1 MGVVI
6 LNDKCIGCKKCVKA
20 CPYSS
25 IEMRDKKA
33 VLLPSC
39 THCKICIESCKF
51 DAIIYEETDEKKP
64 EEKKDFSAFR
74 GVAVYIEHKGR
85 DVHKVSRELLSEA
98 HRLSKKLDTQVT
110 AYIGGDESVKE
121 CFKVLYEY
129 GADKIVY
136 TCDARL
142 AQYSTLPFA
151 RMVSEFI
158 KLEKPEIV
166 LFGATH
172 EGRDLAPRI
181 ANVLRVGLTADCTN
195 LDVVDETR
203 ALLQTRPAFGGN
215 IMATIE
221 SSKHRPQMATVR
233 PGIMRIIHDEQRNGE
248 ARLVDIDFKE
258 DDFIVKLLEV
268 ISEGVHHVN
277 LEEARTI
284 VSGGRGVGGEEGF
297 KMLEEL
303 ASVMKAEVG
312 ASRAAVDSKWIP
324 KPHQVGQTGKS
335 VRPDL
340 YIAVGISGAI
350 QHLAGMQNSRVIV
363 AINKDPNAPIFD
375 VANYGIVADY
385 KKIIPT
391 LIEELKSL

>member
-1 MGVVI
+1 MGVII
-6 LNDKCIGCKKCVKA
+6 LNDKCIGCKKCIKA
-20 CPYSS
+20 CPYNS
-25 IEMRDKKA
+25 IEMQEKKA

-51 DAIIYEETDEKKP
+51 DAIIYEETGEKKI
-64 EEKKDFSAFR
+64 EEKDFSEFR
-74 GVAVYIEHKGR
+74 GVAVYIEHKGGN
-85 DVHKVSRELLSEA
+85 VHKVSKELLGEA
-98 HRLSKKLDTQVT
+98 RRLSKKLDTQVI
-110 AYIGGDESVKE
+110 AYIGGDESITG
-121 CFKVLYEY
+121 CFNSLYEY
-129 GADKIVY
+129 GANRIIY
-136 TCDARL
+136 TCDPRL
-142 AQYSTLPFA
+142 AQYSTLPFS

-158 KLEKPEIV
+158 KIEKPEIV

-181 ANVLRVGLTADCTN
+181 ANLLRVGLTADCTN

-233 PGIMRIIHDEQRNGE
+233 PGIMRIMHDENRPGE
-248 ARLVDIDFKE
+248 AKEVTIDFKE

-284 VSGGRGVGGEEGF
+284 VSGGRGLGGEEGF

-303 ASVMKAEVG
+303 ASVMKAELG

-385 KKIIPT
+385 KKIIPA
-391 LIEELKSL
+391 LIEELKSI

>member
-25 IEMRDKKA
+25 IEMKEKKA

-51 DAIIYEETDEKKP
+51 DAIIYEETGEEKI

-74 GVAVYIEHKGR
+74 GVGVYIEHKDGE
-85 DVHKVSRELLSEA
+85 VHKVSRELLSEA
-98 HRLSKKLDTQVT
+98 HRLSKKLDTQVV
-110 AYIGGDESVKE
+110 AYIGGDDSITG
-121 CFKVLYEY
+121 CFDLLYEY
-129 GADKIVY
+129 GADRILY
-136 TCDARL
+136 TCDPRIAK
-142 AQYSTLPFA
+142 YSTLPFA
-151 RMVSEFI
+151 RMISEFI

-233 PGIMRIIHDEQRNGE
+233 PGIMRIMHDEKRKGE
-248 ARLVDIDFKE
+248 SKKVSIDFKE
-258 DDFIVKLLEV
+258 EDFIVKLLEI

-284 VSGGRGVGGEEGF
+284 VSGGRGVGEDGF
-297 KMLEEL
+297 KMIEEL
-303 ASVMKAEVG
+303 ALVMKAEIG

-375 VANYGIVADY
+375 VANYGIVGDY
-385 KKIIPT
+385 KKILPA